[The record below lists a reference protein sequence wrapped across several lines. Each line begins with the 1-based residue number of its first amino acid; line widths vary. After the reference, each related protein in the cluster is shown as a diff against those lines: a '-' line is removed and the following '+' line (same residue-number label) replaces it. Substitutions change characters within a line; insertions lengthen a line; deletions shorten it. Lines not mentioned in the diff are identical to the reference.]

1 MTVEEYLAEV
11 ERLLPGAA
19 DIVRPYVTDEAS
31 LAQMGTPAELVA
43 HMKEQHVHHDAVALP
58 DGSTVV
64 AVSFDPA
71 YERETP
77 PDFGLYLDA
86 RWDPPWPHA
95 HVDWPDFGL
104 PADPAAFVASLED
117 VLARARR
124 GEVVELG
131 CLGGHGRTGTALA
144 CLATLAGVEND
155 PVDWVRSTYCERAV
169 ETDDQAV
176 FARQTR
182 TSPR

>member
-1 MTVEEYLAEV
+1 VTVEEYLAAV

-19 DIVRPYVTDEAS
+19 DILRPHIVDESS
-31 LAQMGTPAELVA
+31 LAQLGTPAEIVA
-43 HMKEQHVHHDAVALP
+43 RMQQQHRHLDAVALP

-64 AVSFDPA
+64 AVSFNPA
-71 YERETP
+71 YERDTP
-77 PDFGLYLDA
+77 PDFGLYLDD

-104 PADPAAFVASLED
+104 PADPDAFLAALED
-117 VLARARR
+117 VLGRARR

-144 CLATLAGVEND
+144 CLASLAGVEGD
-155 PVDWVRSTYCERAV
+155 PVDWARSAYCEKAV
-169 ETDDQAV
+169 ETEEQAA

-182 TSPR
+182 RSPR

>member
-1 MTVEEYLAEV
+1 MTVEEFLAEV

-31 LAQMGTPAELVA
+31 LAQMGTPADLVA
-43 HMKEQHVHHDAVALP
+43 HMKAQHRHLDAVALP
-58 DGSTVV
+58 DGTTVV
-64 AVSFDPA
+64 AVSFNPA
-71 YERETP
+71 YERDTA
-77 PDFGLYLDA
+77 PDFGLYLDE

-104 PADPAAFVASLED
+104 PADVDAFVAALED
-117 VLARARR
+117 VLARAGR

-144 CLATLAGVEND
+144 CLATLAGDEGD
-155 PVDWVRSTYCERAV
+155 PVAWVRSTYCERAV
-169 ETDDQAV
+169 ETPEQEA

-182 TSPR
+182 RSPR